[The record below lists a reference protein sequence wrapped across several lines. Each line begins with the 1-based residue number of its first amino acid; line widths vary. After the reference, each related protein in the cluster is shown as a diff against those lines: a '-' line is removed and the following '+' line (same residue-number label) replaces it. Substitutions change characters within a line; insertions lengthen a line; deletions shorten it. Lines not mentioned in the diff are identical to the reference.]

1 MKEKQP
7 EKSDLICIV
16 NIMIIY
22 QFYFM
27 ISLLF
32 LKKKKILS
40 ILKREEDKN
49 RWVVMLYSL
58 LQRIQELSLGLPH
71 E

>member
-16 NIMIIY
+16 NIVIIY

-32 LKKKKILS
+32 KKKKIFS

-49 RWVVMLYSL
+49 RWVVMLNSL

>member
-49 RWVVMLYSL
+49 RWVVMLNSL

>member
-32 LKKKKILS
+32 LKKKILS